1 MDRTEA
7 QEPTG
12 GAPAE
17 VPTKMVL
24 TGLPRRR
31 SLGRRALRWA
41 LFSAIAL
48 VNVVAATL
56 VVGYFHYSRGLPDLP
71 TLDRYRPPII
81 TEVVSA
87 DGQLAGEFFRERR
100 KVVPYDRIP
109 KQLVQAFIASE
120 DQHFF
125 EHGGI
130 DLLGTMRAAVNTF
143 VLRKHIQGGSTIT
156 QQTAKAILISAEGFE
171 KGTKRSLA
179 RKIRELILARRL
191 ESAFTKEQIL
201 WLYLNG
207 VYLGHHSYGVQAA
220 AENYFRKNVEDLTL
234 AQAALIAG
242 LPQAPTRYSP
252 FRETRAGE
260 EADSAAGESAAK
272 ARRKY
277 VLRRMFEEGMITAEE
292 RDAANQE
299 EIRVYPVDDVF
310 RETAPFYVETVRRQV
325 VEHYGNDRLL
335 ADGLRVEMAMDLEK
349 QRAAQ
354 AAVLK
359 GLQEVDHRQG
369 YYGPVGHVEG
379 EEAAKLQAQLARAW
393 PKGEIAGGQYC
404 VGVVAKVDD
413 RAALAEVRV
422 GENQGLLPISGMRWA
437 RKPNPEVSYPE
448 ALISRVSSALKA
460 GDVVVLRRVE
470 RKELVARE
478 AAIAIGRS
486 KEVPDAPLLFTLE
499 QEPKLQGALVSVDP
513 WTAYV
518 PAMVGGYDFE
528 ASEFNRAFQACRQ
541 PGSAFKPVV
550 YSCAVEKLD
559 FTPATILTDA
569 PLVYRSNDDSWKPQ
583 NYGQDFKGD
592 VTVRTALVNSM
603 NIPAVKTYEAL
614 ANKLGYSILADWAKS
629 LGLSTPVKLE
639 LGSALGSSCVNLW
652 ELTNVY
658 ALFDRYGERRPSVF
672 VKRVLDR
679 DGRVLEDHTDYRDPW
694 VPISERLAGGV
705 NEAMRPRDQVMDERS
720 AYILVHLMEEVASVG
735 TGAQAARLGKPA
747 AGKTG
752 TTNDSFDTWFMGFT
766 HDLATGVWLGYD
778 INETPLGRYET
789 GGHAALPIW
798 LDYMSVALQDRPQPA
813 FEPPAGIVTVRID
826 PETGKPVPDN
836 QRGVPEPFKQG
847 TEPSL
852 DAGEQKQVEVQDLFQ
867 QP

>member
-1 MDRTEA
+1 M
-7 QEPTG
+7 
-12 GAPAE
+12 E
-17 VPTKMVL
+17 VPTTPESPKAGDSTDRLPARVVL
-24 TGLPRRR
+24 DGLPRR
-31 SLGRRALRWA
+31 SMRRALRWIVFPA
-41 LFSAIAL
+41 VACLNA
-48 VNVVAATL
+48 VVVAA
-56 VVGYFHYSRGLPDLP
+56 VVGYVHFSRGLPDTP
-71 TLDRYRPPII
+71 TLERYRPPII
-81 TEVVSA
+81 TDVISS
-87 DGQLAGEFFRERR
+87 DGALAGEFFNERR
-100 KVVPYDRIP
+100 RVVPYDRIP
-109 KQLVQAFIASE
+109 KQLIQAFVASE

-130 DLLGTMRAAVNTF
+130 DLLGTLRAAVNTY

-156 QQTAKAILISAEGFE
+156 QQTAKSILISAEGFE
-171 KGTKRSLA
+171 RGTKRSLS

-220 AENYFRKNVEDLTL
+220 AENYYRKNVEDLTL
-234 AQAALIAG
+234 AEAALIAG

-252 FRETRAGE
+252 FQN
-260 EADSAAGESAAK
+260 AAAAK
-272 ARRKY
+272 ERRRY
-277 VLRRMFEEGMITAEE
+277 VLRRMTQEGMITPEE
-292 RDAANQE
+292 REAAME
-299 EIRVYPVDDVF
+299 AEIKVYPIDDVF
-310 RETAPFYVETVRRQV
+310 RETSPFYVETVRRQIV
-325 VEHYGNDRLL
+325 DRYGNDRLL
-335 ADGLRVEMAMDLEK
+335 ADGLRVETTMDLEK

-354 AAVLK
+354 AAMLK

-369 YYGPVGHVEG
+369 YHGP
-379 EEAAKLQAQLARAW
+379 AAHLAGPDVMPLEVRLTQAW
-393 PKGEIAGGQYC
+393 PRGAIRVGEYC
-404 VGVVAKVDD
+404 VGIVNRVDD
-413 RAALAEVRV
+413 KAGVAEVRV
-422 GENQGLLPISGMRWA
+422 GQNQGLLPISGMRWA
-437 RKPNPEVSYPE
+437 RKPNPELSYPD
-448 ALISRVSSALKA
+448 ALIGRVSSALQA

-478 AAIAIGRS
+478 AAIASG
-486 KEVPDAPLLFTLE
+486 KPKDVPDAPLLFTLE
-499 QEPKLQGALVSVDP
+499 QDPKLQGALVSVDP

-559 FTPATILTDA
+559 FTPSTILTDA
-569 PLVYRSNDDSWKPQ
+569 PIVYRDSDNSWKPQ
-583 NYGQDFKGD
+583 NFGQDFKGD
-592 VTVRTALVNSM
+592 VTLRTALVHSM

-614 ANKLGYSILADWAKS
+614 ANKLGMGALADWAKQ

-658 ALFDRYGERRPSVF
+658 ATFDRYGERRPAVF

-679 DGRVLEDHTDYRDPW
+679 DGNVLEDHTDYRDPW
-694 VPISERLAGGV
+694 VPLPERLAGGV
-705 NEAMRPRDQVMDERS
+705 AEVRRVRQQVMDERT
-720 AYILVHLMEEVASVG
+720 AYILVHLMREVATVG

-778 INETPLGRYET
+778 GNEMPLGRYET

-798 LDYMSVALQDRPQPA
+798 LDYMSAALKDRGQPE
-813 FEPPAGIVTVRID
+813 FEAPPGVVEVRID
-826 PETGKPVPDN
+826 PDTGKAVPDGA
-836 QRGVPEPFKQG
+836 RGVPEPFKQG
-847 TEPSL
+847 TEPTAEA
-852 DAGEQKQVEVQDLFQ
+852 AGEQNVGVQDLFGE
-867 QP
+867 